1 MKKKTNQFART
12 AMTLLL
18 AVLGSFMAVGTSFA
32 AGGNST
38 KGNCGDN
45 DAPDAVKWEFN
56 VTTGTLTI
64 SGTGAMLDFEQ
75 AGEQP
80 WYPWGD
86 DITTVVIGEG
96 VTRIGNYAF
105 QDFPLTS
112 IMAQKTETASTRADS
127 GSEPIASA
135 LPEGLISIGKYAL
148 YNTHMT
154 NLTLPSTL
162 QSIDK
167 FALASNSQLTTLTF
181 LATMSVPYLENDVFA
196 SCNNLTAIYVPETCV
211 DDYKNPDCWT
221 TYAELIKAIPE
232 GGDEPT
238 EVKGSEVLTVGSI
251 SNANGYLPSYP
262 QSSYSTSQQI
272 YTKDEIGK
280 AGMITSIAF
289 YNYEMGKA
297 RNYDI
302 YLSHTTKEEFDSN
315 TDWVT
320 VSDANKVFSGTVT
333 LGDGWTVIDFD
344 TPFVY
349 DGKQNLILTMDDNTG
364 NSTGNNYSIGVY
376 SPSGHQSLYY
386 YKSTN
391 LDPTQP
397 IEVEGDF
404 HTSYS
409 SDRKNGIQLC
419 FETYPKPSKLEA
431 VEVGD
436 VSTQIQCSLR
446 GDATAWNLRYRKVAG
461 EGEEEHAW
469 TVVNNLTDRLKFIEG
484 LTPLTKYE
492 AQVQAIFP
500 EDKLSDWTSPLVF
513 TTACCPV
520 EDQAEIIY
528 AVNSNYSS
536 WYGYAIQFMDITDK
550 DNPVEV
556 AYVNPPSYSF
566 TGGTLT
572 LCCGHKYK
580 VNWIYDEEHSN
591 VNHQF
596 SLALYFEPG
605 DKFYSMA
612 RGTAPEETAELT
624 TFVMDCTPY
633 CTQMPQILNES
644 GTTYNSATI
653 TFLSQ
658 TKTGQV
664 VYSTEADFD
673 PEKATPEDMD
683 FEEVSQSEV
692 PWDQPNASI
701 TLKGLQPLTAYYVRV
716 RSVCTTEPIGV
727 SRWSAPVKVTTSSR
741 YDAPT
746 QVIAEPVNSRTEKLS
761 WGSRGSE
768 QSHNLYYRKQAV
780 GNPVDPSAIQTFG
793 GGNGTGFE
801 SGSWG
806 KGIHSSYGDRPFSN
820 TLFVADVPAGSS
832 FSFKA
837 GNGKTAGGPV
847 NFLYGMRPENVTL
860 TAGEVMK
867 QFDMQCLNDA
877 DRQARIYS
885 AQSEINVIRQQL
897 TDLDN
902 RLNNGDITQEE
913 YDIQKEKLEKELADN
928 ESELEYLNQQPS
940 DAELLQTMKELEQK
954 ISDINNQLNTLY
966 NSLNLPI
973 LSEEQRAATELQIK
987 KLESEADGYFAH
999 LNDLR
1004 AITTN
1009 AENTQKDGFSITREK
1024 ESANA
1029 RTRGTDDDAYI
1040 FFIRHS
1046 DPNGVLLVKDL
1057 TITPPEQQG
1066 EWIVIPNVS
1075 GNSYL
1080 LTGLEPGTTYEVM
1093 VEPVY
1098 DGGTTGSRSPI
1109 TVFTTLGEES
1119 EPLEGVFS
1127 VSKDKKVSFAKGNL
1141 RYSKDANW
1149 NDHWSLA
1156 EHQYDILGADNLE
1169 SQEVNQYGNRF
1180 PSEDH
1185 LDLFCWSAGYSSN
1198 GTIHTYPDDS
1208 YYTGDFKEWGT
1219 QTAFTDIYGFGWS
1232 TMTKDEWTYL
1242 LSERENAATLKSFA
1256 TVNGVKG
1263 LVLLPD
1269 EWNAPDGVIISEEMT
1284 AEQWATIEK
1293 TGAVFLPAAGT
1304 LTVNMEGSTV
1314 ATVNDVNVVGSY
1326 WSSTPSETD
1335 VNAFSMTFTESEV
1348 KPAVD
1353 IYRRIGSAVRLVKA
1367 LPEPVKGDA
1376 NNDGVVNVADV
1387 VEMINARDNKPSA
1400 HFVMKNADFDGDG
1413 SITDADIDAVVK
1425 IIMGK

>member
-1 MKKKTNQFART
+1 MNKKTNQFART

-32 AGGNST
+32 AVGNPTS
-38 KGNCGDN
+38 GNCGDN
-45 DAPDAVKWEFN
+45 DAPEAVAWSLN
-56 VTTGTLTI
+56 MSPGTLTS
-64 SGTGAMLDFEQ
+64 SGDGT
-75 AGEQP
+75 
-80 WYPWGD
+80 
-86 DITTVVIGEG
+86 
-96 VTRIGNYAF
+96 
-105 QDFPLTS
+105 
-112 IMAQKTETASTRADS
+112 MADSNQSRTRAD
-127 GSEPIASA
+127 GGDEESETVTIGKGDNYTD
-135 LPEGLISIGKYAL
+135 LPLTAQYKYAL
-148 YNTHMT
+148 TQQLFSANEIKHAKGKIWSIAFRTEKGDLTRNYNVYLTHTDHSSM
-154 NLTLPSTL
+154 
-162 QSIDK
+162 
-167 FALASNSQLTTLTF
+167 
-181 LATMSVPYLENDVFA
+181 
-196 SCNNLTAIYVPETCV
+196 
-211 DDYKNPDCWT
+211 
-221 TYAELIKAIPE
+221 
-232 GGDEPT
+232 
-238 EVKGSEVLTVGSI
+238 
-251 SNANGYLPSYP
+251 
-262 QSSYSTSQQI
+262 SSYSWQP
-272 YTKDEIGK
+272 
-280 AGMITSIAF
+280 
-289 YNYEMGKA
+289 
-297 RNYDI
+297 
-302 YLSHTTKEEFDSN
+302 
-315 TDWVT
+315 VT
-320 VSDANKVFSGTVT
+320 EADCYFSGEVMFTSRQ
-333 LGDGWTVIDFD
+333 WNIIYFD
-344 TPFVY
+344 KPFEY
-349 DGKQNLILTMDDNTG
+349 DGKSNIVVTVDDNTG
-364 NSTGNNYSIGVY
+364 RADGWGALTNAYFYGDGNHAIARSSTDIDPLDPASIENT
-376 SPSGHQSLYY
+376 SN
-386 YKSTN
+386 KSTYDYKN
-391 LDPTQP
+391 QIQFAFGDYPTP
-397 IEVEGDF
+397 A
-404 HTSYS
+404 Y
-409 SDRKNGIQLC
+409 L
-419 FETYPKPSKLEA
+419 A
-431 VEVGD
+431 VVDIGD
-436 VSTQIQCSLR
+436 VSANVQCSLR
-446 GDATAWNLRYRKVAG
+446 GEAKAWNVRYRKVAA
-461 EGEEEHAW
+461 EGEEELRW
-469 TVVNNLTDRLKFIEG
+469 TQENDLTTRSFTIEDLKAF
-484 LTPLTKYE
+484 TKYE
-492 AQVQAIFP
+492 VQVQAVFAAKEEGD
-500 EDKLSDWTSPLVF
+500 EDILSAWTDPLIF
-513 TTACCPV
+513 TTNCCPV
-520 EDQAEIIY
+520 EEQADIIY

-536 WYGYAIQFMDITDK
+536 WYGYAIQFMDITDEN
-550 DNPVEV
+550 NPVEV
-556 AYVNPPSYSF
+556 AYINPVDYSF
-566 TGGTLT
+566 TGGKLT

-596 SLALYFEPG
+596 SLALFFEPG
-605 DKFYSMA
+605 DKFFSMA

-683 FEEVSQSEV
+683 FEEVPQSEV

-716 RSVCTTEPIGV
+716 RSVCTAEPIGV
-727 SRWSAPVKVTTSSR
+727 SRWSDPVKVTTGSR

-761 WGSRGSE
+761 WNSRGNE
-768 QSHNLYYRKQAV
+768 KSHNLYYRKQAA
-780 GNPVDPSAIQTFG
+780 GNPVDPSDIQTFG
-793 GGNGTGFE
+793 GGNGTGFKD
-801 SGSWG
+801 GSWG
-806 KGIHSSYGDRPFSN
+806 KGIQSSYGDHPFSN
-820 TLFVADVPAGSS
+820 TLLVEGIPAGSS

-837 GNGKTAGGPV
+837 GNGKTGAGQTK
-847 NFLYGMRPENVTL
+847 FLYGTRKVEGPL
-860 TAGEVMK
+860 TAEETMK
-867 QFDMQCLNDA
+867 QFDKKCLNDA
-877 DRQARIYS
+877 DRQARIDDLNALL
-885 AQSEINVIRQQL
+885 AQLELKIA
-897 TDLDN
+897 
-902 RLNNGDITQEE
+902 NGEITQEE
-913 YDIQKEKLEKELADN
+913 YNQQKAAIEAEIASFNTLPTDAQKLE
-928 ESELEYLNQQPS
+928 QMR
-940 DAELLQTMKELEQK
+940 TLEQNIEK
-954 ISDINNQLNTLY
+954 NEAALVALALKHANGEITENEYDEQKLALEVMNTLY
-966 NSLNLPI
+966 GLKLN
-973 LSEEQRAATELQIK
+973 E
-987 KLESEADGYFAH
+987 
-999 LNDLR
+999 LR

-1029 RTRGTDDDAYI
+1029 RTRGTGDDTYI

-1075 GNSYL
+1075 GNSYML
-1080 LTGLEPGTTYEVM
+1080 AGLEPGTAYEVM

-1098 DGGTTGSRSPI
+1098 EDGTTGMQSSI

-1127 VSKDKKVSFAKGNL
+1127 VSKDKKVGFAKGNL

-1185 LDLFCWSAGYSSN
+1185 LDLFCWSAGNSNN

-1208 YYTGDFKEWGT
+1208 DYTGDFKEWGT

-1348 KPAVD
+1348 EPAVD
-1353 IYRRIGSAVRLVKA
+1353 IYRRIGSAVRLVKVVSV
-1367 LPEPVKGDA
+1367 LLGDA

-1413 SITDADIDAVVK
+1413 SVTDADIDAVVK

>member
-32 AGGNST
+32 AGGNPT
-38 KGNCGDN
+38 NGN
-45 DAPDAVKWEFN
+45 
-56 VTTGTLTI
+56 
-64 SGTGAMLDFEQ
+64 S
-75 AGEQP
+75 
-80 WYPWGD
+80 
-86 DITTVVIGEG
+86 
-96 VTRIGNYAF
+96 
-105 QDFPLTS
+105 
-112 IMAQKTETASTRADS
+112 
-127 GSEPIASA
+127 
-135 LPEGLISIGKYAL
+135 
-148 YNTHMT
+148 
-154 NLTLPSTL
+154 
-162 QSIDK
+162 
-167 FALASNSQLTTLTF
+167 
-181 LATMSVPYLENDVFA
+181 
-196 SCNNLTAIYVPETCV
+196 
-211 DDYKNPDCWT
+211 
-221 TYAELIKAIPE
+221 
-232 GGDEPT
+232 GDEPT
-238 EVKGSEVLTVGSI
+238 ESETITIGSGDNWTDLPITAQYKFTVTQQIFSAKEINHGKGKIWSLAFKTHSGDLKRNLTVYLTHSQYSSAGSLQPVTEADCVFKGEVMFTAGQW
-251 SNANGYLPSYP
+251 N
-262 QSSYSTSQQI
+262 TI
-272 YTKDEIGK
+272 YFEK
-280 AGMITSIAF
+280 
-289 YNYEMGKA
+289 
-297 RNYDI
+297 
-302 YLSHTTKEEFDSN
+302 
-315 TDWVT
+315 
-320 VSDANKVFSGTVT
+320 
-333 LGDGWTVIDFD
+333 
-344 TPFVY
+344 PFEY
-349 DGKQNLILTMDDNTG
+349 DGKSNIIVTVDDNTG
-364 NSTGNNYSIGVY
+364 TSEGWGSLQNYYFYGEGGHAIARDNNKDIDPLDEASIENANMRDSY
-376 SPSGHQSLYY
+376 Q
-386 YKSTN
+386 YKA
-391 LDPTQP
+391 Q
-397 IEVEGDF
+397 
-404 HTSYS
+404 
-409 SDRKNGIQLC
+409 IQLT
-419 FETYPKPSKLEA
+419 FGDYPIPANLA
-431 VEVGD
+431 VNDIGD
-436 VSTQIQCSLR
+436 VSAQIQCSLR
-446 GDATAWNLRYRKVAG
+446 GEATAWNLRYRKVAKD
-461 EGEEEHAW
+461 GEEEQRW
-469 TVVNNLTDRLKFIEG
+469 TQENNLTTRSFTIED
-484 LTPLTKYE
+484 LTTSTKYE
-492 AQVQAIFP
+492 VQVQAVFS
-500 EDKLSDWTSPLVF
+500 EDILSEWTDPAVF
-513 TTACCPV
+513 TTSCCPV
-520 EDQAEIIY
+520 EQQVEIMYALNSQYIEWFDY
-528 AVNSNYSS
+528 AVQ
-536 WYGYAIQFMDITDK
+536 IVDVTDK
-550 DNPVEV
+550 ANPVEV
-556 AYVNPPSYSF
+556 AHLHAPSYKAY
-566 TGGTLT
+566 GGTVT
-572 LCCGHKYK
+572 LCCNHEYQ
-580 VNWIYDEEHSN
+580 VNWIYDENYPVYSQSYN
-591 VNHQF
+591 F
-596 SLALYFEPG
+596 SLYYNTG
-605 DKFYSMA
+605 DLIYSMA
-612 RGTAPEETAELT
+612 RGEAPEETAELT

-633 CTQMPQILNES
+633 CAQKPQNVS
-644 GTTYNSATI
+644 VAGTTYNSATI
-653 TFLSQ
+653 TFVSE
-658 TKTGQV
+658 TKAGEV

-673 PEKATPEDMD
+673 PNTATPTSLDFTALPASED
-683 FEEVSQSEV
+683 
-692 PWDQPNASI
+692 PWGGTPPNSSL
-701 TLKGLQPLTAYYVRV
+701 TLTGLDPLTDYYVSV
-716 RSVCTTEPIGV
+716 RSVCVADVPGV
-727 SRWSAPVKVTTSSR
+727 SRWSEPIKVTTSSR

-761 WGSRGSE
+761 WSSRGNE
-768 QSHNLYYRKQAV
+768 QSHNLYYRKQAT
-780 GNPVDPSAIQTFG
+780 GNPVAPSAIQTFG
-793 GGNGTGFE
+793 GGKGTGFK

-806 KGIHSSYGDRPFSN
+806 EGIQSSYGDHPFSN
-820 TLFVADVPAGSS
+820 TLFVEGVPAGSS

-902 RLNNGDITQEE
+902 KLNNGDITQEE

-1009 AENTQKDGFSITREK
+1009 AENSQKDGFSITKEK

-1057 TITPPEQQG
+1057 SITPPELQG
-1066 EWIVIPNVS
+1066 EWTVIPNVS
-1075 GNSYL
+1075 GNSYM

-1098 DGGTTGSRSPI
+1098 EYGTTGMQSPI
-1109 TVFTTLGEES
+1109 TVFTTFGEES

-1127 VSKDKKVSFAKGNL
+1127 VSKDKKVGFAKGNL
-1141 RYSKDANW
+1141 RYSKDENW

-1185 LDLFCWSAGYSSN
+1185 LDLFCWSAGYSNN
-1198 GTIHTYPDDS
+1198 GTGYTYPDDS

-1284 AEQWATIEK
+1284 AEQWATIEN